1 VRDDLKS
8 KSTGSVAEPTLTD
21 SERESAIDREYLM
34 LANAAT
40 PGARRKHLQRMWA
53 LVAGRSQAQ
62 IERMERE
69 RFGMIVSEREALH
82 GVKR

>member
-1 VRDDLKS
+1 LKS
-8 KSTGSVAEPTLTD
+8 KSTGSVAGPTLTD

-40 PGARRKHLQRMWA
+40 PGARRKHLKRMES
-53 LVAGRSQAQ
+53 LIAGRSQAQ

-69 RFGMIVSEREALH
+69 RLGLIAAEREALH

>member
-40 PGARRKHLQRMWA
+40 PGARRRA